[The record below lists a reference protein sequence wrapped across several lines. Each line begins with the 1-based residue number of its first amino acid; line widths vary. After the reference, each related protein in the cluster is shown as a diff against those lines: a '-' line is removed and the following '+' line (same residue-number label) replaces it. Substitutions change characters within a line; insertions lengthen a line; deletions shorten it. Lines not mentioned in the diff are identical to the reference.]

1 MEKAE
6 KLKEAMLELQKTKRC
21 IRTKNLILLRQLPA
35 QAPEA
40 K

>member
-6 KLKEAMLELQKTKRC
+6 KLKEAMLELQKQSVALEQKFNPTPAV
-21 IRTKNLILLRQLPA
+21 PA